1 MSDDIA
7 VLGKGL
13 VVLERLGEPMRISEI
28 AAKTNLPKSSVHR
41 LVTALRH
48 DGWVAQNPDST
59 YRRGWRW
66 KSLTGEIAPA
76 GDLNGQLFDRLAAF
90 RRGTDCT
97 MGFSF
102 FRGATMRCDLR
113 IQGDHEHTVLPEVGD
128 DVPFAGSATGRVILG
143 ALPDSQMFRLIEQER
158 QAGPMEMDLV
168 TVMAHIKRTRKVG
181 VSTIMKERP
190 GVHTGRPPRVT
201 CWAAVILDEQRYP
214 IGAVSAARVGEFL
227 PRQHND
233 SGIAALVELSHQLTA
248 MFGSAAL
255 VTPPMRAGWRA
266 ASDPGSYG
274 FAN

>member
-13 VVLERLGEPMRISEI
+13 VVLEQLGEPMRISEI
-28 AAKTNLPKSSVHR
+28 VGKTRLPKSTVHR

-48 DGWVAQNPDST
+48 DGWVAQNPDAT

-66 KSLTGEIAPA
+66 KSLTGQIAPV
-76 GDLNGQLFDRLAAF
+76 GDLSDQVFDRLAAF

-102 FRGATMRCDLR
+102 FRGATMRCDMR
-113 IQGDHEHTVLPEVGD
+113 IQGDHEHTVLPELGD
-128 DVPFAGSATGRVILG
+128 VVPFAQSATGRVILG

-158 QAGPMEMDLV
+158 QSEPEELDLV
-168 TVMAHIKRTRKVG
+168 TVMAHIKRTRRVG

-190 GVHTGRPPRVT
+190 GVHPGRPPRVT

-227 PRQHND
+227 PPHHND
-233 SGIAALVELSHQLTA
+233 SGIAALMDLSHQITA
-248 MFGSAAL
+248 MFGSTAL
-255 VTPPMRAGWRA
+255 VIPPMRAGWRA
-266 ASDPGSYG
+266 ASDPGTYG

>member
-13 VVLERLGEPMRISEI
+13 VVLEQLVEPMRISEI
-28 AAKTNLPKSSVHR
+28 TAKTGLPKSTVHR
-41 LVTALRH
+41 LVTALRY
-48 DGWVAQNPDST
+48 DGWVAQNPDAT

-66 KSLTGEIAPA
+66 KSLTGQIAPVD
-76 GDLNGQLFDRLAAF
+76 DLHGVVCDRLAAF
-90 RRGTDCT
+90 QRGTDCT

-102 FRGATMRCDLR
+102 FRGATMLCDMRL
-113 IQGDHEHTVLPEVGD
+113 QGDHEHKVLPDLGD
-128 DVPFAGSATGRVILG
+128 VVPFAGSATGRVILG

-158 QAGPMEMDLV
+158 QVETDMDLV
-168 TVMAHIKRTRKVG
+168 TVMGHIKRTRRVG

-190 GVHTGRPPRVT
+190 GVDPGRPPRVT

-227 PRQHND
+227 PRQHNE
-233 SGIAALVELSHQLTA
+233 SGIAALVDLSHEITA
-248 MFGSAAL
+248 MFGSSAL
-255 VTPPMRAGWRA
+255 VALPMRTGWRA
-266 ASDPGSYG
+266 GSDPGSYG

>member
-13 VVLERLGEPMRISEI
+13 VVLEQLGEPMRISEI
-28 AAKTNLPKSSVHR
+28 AAKTKLPKSTVHR

-48 DGWVAQNPDST
+48 DGWVAQNPDAT

-66 KSLTGEIAPA
+66 KSLTGHIAPA
-76 GDLNGQLFDRLAAF
+76 EDLSGELFDRLTAF

-102 FRGATMRCDLR
+102 FRGATMRCDMR
-113 IQGDHEHTVLPEVGD
+113 IQGDHEHKVLPELGD
-128 DVPFAGSATGRVILG
+128 VVPFAGSATGRVILG

-158 QAGPMEMDLV
+158 QSEPEELDLV

-190 GVHTGRPPRVT
+190 GVHVGRPPRVT

-227 PRQHND
+227 PRQHNE
-233 SGIAALVELSHQLTA
+233 SGTTALVELSHEITA
-248 MFGSAAL
+248 MFGSSAL

-266 ASDPGSYG
+266 ASNPRSYG

>member
-1 MSDDIA
+1 LSDDIA

-13 VVLERLGEPMRISEI
+13 TVLEQLGEPMRISEI
-28 AAKTNLPKSSVHR
+28 AAKTKLPKSSVHR

-48 DGWVAQNPDST
+48 DGWVAQNPDTT

-66 KSLTGEIAPA
+66 KSLTGQIAPVDHLS
-76 GDLNGQLFDRLAAF
+76 GELFDRLAAF

-113 IQGDHEHTVLPEVGD
+113 IQGDHEHRVLPEFGD
-128 DVPFAGSATGRVILG
+128 VVPLAGSATGRVILG
-143 ALPDSQMFRLIEQER
+143 ALPDAQMFRLIEQER
-158 QAGPMEMDLV
+158 QSEPDLDLIA
-168 TVMAHIKRTRKVG
+168 VMGHIKRTRRVG

-190 GVHTGRPPRVT
+190 GGHSAPPPRVT
-201 CWAAVILDEQRYP
+201 CWAAVILDEHRYP

-227 PRQHND
+227 PRQHNE
-233 SGIAALVELSHQLTA
+233 SGLTGLVDLSHEITA

-266 ASDPGSYG
+266 ASDPSSYG